1 MFLKLNG
8 VEILTSQLIW
18 SPVAEPVIVLSKT
31 TLVTLS
37 LLMFLETSKAQF
49 CSRRHHLPGSA

>member
-1 MFLKLNG
+1 MFLKHNG
-8 VEILTSQLIW
+8 VEILTNQLMW
-18 SPVAEPVIVLSKT
+18 SPVAEPFIVLSKT

-49 CSRRHHLPGSA
+49 CSRRHHLPDSA

>member
-8 VEILTSQLIW
+8 VEILTSQLMW
-18 SPVAEPVIVLSKT
+18 SPVAEPLLY
-31 TLVTLS
+31 LVTLS

-49 CSRRHHLPGSA
+49 CTRRHHLPDNA